1 LPRLRLRLQRDG
13 GDGPISVSRLD
24 NMLRSPM
31 ALHRRRA
38 WLD

>member
-1 LPRLRLRLQRDG
+1 MAVTANAAAA
-13 GDGPISVSRLD
+13 ISVSRLD